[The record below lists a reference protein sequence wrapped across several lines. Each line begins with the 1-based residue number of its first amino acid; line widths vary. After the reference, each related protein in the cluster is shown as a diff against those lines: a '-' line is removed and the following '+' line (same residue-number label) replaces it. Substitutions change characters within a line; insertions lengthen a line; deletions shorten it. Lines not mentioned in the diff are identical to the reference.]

1 MKKKKRKRKNRAS
14 CLVIMLTPG
23 DMVIKMC
30 KMAHFLC
37 FLLMPAKISH
47 SVDKIFTCI
56 WNILNGSFR
65 KCYRLL
71 DSGLPLARYQ
81 PWSFVIFFAEICF
94 FDISTLHISRT
105 VTLKPINHTIF
116 GKNSIFQVRLNVLP
130 KLWLNFCCCQQK
142 YKKWAIFD
150 ILMTITPGG
159 NMVTRQM
166 TLFFSSTFRALSV
179 GIFHFSNLRPSKFS
193 FMGSPFCIMFWSVKY
208 TFTCQRWNFQAY

>member
-1 MKKKKRKRKNRAS
+1 MYFTEEGTPWNWTLKVLKCKNEIYQQIEPKEQMKKKKKKKNRAS

-23 DMVIKMC
+23 VMVIKMC

-56 WNILNGSFR
+56 WKILNGSFR

-71 DSGLPLARYQ
+71 DSELPLARYQ

-116 GKNSIFQVRLNVLP
+116 GKNSKR
-130 KLWLNFCCCQQK
+130 
-142 YKKWAIFD
+142 
-150 ILMTITPGG
+150 
-159 NMVTRQM
+159 
-166 TLFFSSTFRALSV
+166 SFR
-179 GIFHFSNLRPSKFS
+179 
-193 FMGSPFCIMFWSVKY
+193 C
-208 TFTCQRWNFQAY
+208 T

>member
-1 MKKKKRKRKNRAS
+1 MCILQKRGPHGTELWRSWNAKMKYTNKQSPKSRWKKKKKKNRAS

-23 DMVIKMC
+23 VMVIKMC

-56 WNILNGSFR
+56 WKILNGSFR

-71 DSGLPLARYQ
+71 DSELPLARYQ

-116 GKNSIFQVRLNVLP
+116 GKNSKR
-130 KLWLNFCCCQQK
+130 
-142 YKKWAIFD
+142 
-150 ILMTITPGG
+150 
-159 NMVTRQM
+159 
-166 TLFFSSTFRALSV
+166 SFR
-179 GIFHFSNLRPSKFS
+179 
-193 FMGSPFCIMFWSVKY
+193 C
-208 TFTCQRWNFQAY
+208 T

>member
-1 MKKKKRKRKNRAS
+1 
-14 CLVIMLTPG
+14 MLTPG

>member
-1 MKKKKRKRKNRAS
+1 MYFTEEGTPWNWTLKVLKCKNKKNQQRKPKKKMKKKKKNRAS

-23 DMVIKMC
+23 VMVIKMC

-56 WNILNGSFR
+56 WKILNGSFR

-71 DSGLPLARYQ
+71 DSELPLARYQ

-116 GKNSIFQVRLNVLP
+116 GKNSKR
-130 KLWLNFCCCQQK
+130 
-142 YKKWAIFD
+142 
-150 ILMTITPGG
+150 
-159 NMVTRQM
+159 
-166 TLFFSSTFRALSV
+166 SFR
-179 GIFHFSNLRPSKFS
+179 
-193 FMGSPFCIMFWSVKY
+193 C
-208 TFTCQRWNFQAY
+208 T

>member
-1 MKKKKRKRKNRAS
+1 MLTELKVSFLVRKCVFYRRGDPMELNFEGLEMQKWNIPTNRAQRADEKKKKKKNRAS
-14 CLVIMLTPG
+14 WLVIMLTPG
-23 DMVIKMC
+23 VMVIKMC

-56 WNILNGSFR
+56 WKILNGSFR

-71 DSGLPLARYQ
+71 DSELPLARYQ

-116 GKNSIFQVRLNVLP
+116 GKNSKR
-130 KLWLNFCCCQQK
+130 
-142 YKKWAIFD
+142 
-150 ILMTITPGG
+150 
-159 NMVTRQM
+159 
-166 TLFFSSTFRALSV
+166 SFR
-179 GIFHFSNLRPSKFS
+179 
-193 FMGSPFCIMFWSVKY
+193 CI
-208 TFTCQRWNFQAY
+208 

>member
-1 MKKKKRKRKNRAS
+1 MYFTEEGTPWNWTLKVLKCKNEIYQQIEPKEHMKKKKKNRAS

-23 DMVIKMC
+23 VMVIKMC

-56 WNILNGSFR
+56 WKILNGSFR

-71 DSGLPLARYQ
+71 DSELPLARYQ
-81 PWSFVIFFAEICF
+81 PRSFVIFFAEICF

-116 GKNSIFQVRLNVLP
+116 GKNSKR
-130 KLWLNFCCCQQK
+130 
-142 YKKWAIFD
+142 
-150 ILMTITPGG
+150 
-159 NMVTRQM
+159 
-166 TLFFSSTFRALSV
+166 SFR
-179 GIFHFSNLRPSKFS
+179 
-193 FMGSPFCIMFWSVKY
+193 C
-208 TFTCQRWNFQAY
+208 T